1 MKEKGL
7 EEIGMETQKE
17 AERGMHQDEIR
28 YNQYLQRGGEWDVG
42 GMQRKH
48 THQQS
53 KKRMTTQSTIS
64 VASQYA
70 GMDSKAV
77 VAIEMAAA
85 CTVPSC

>member
-1 MKEKGL
+1 MG
-7 EEIGMETQKE
+7 
-17 AERGMHQDEIR
+17 
-28 YNQYLQRGGEWDVG
+28 
-42 GMQRKH
+42 QRKH

-70 GMDSKAV
+70 GIDSKAV